1 MVKISACSESK
12 SFLSSFDAKFIILAF
27 QIFRIKALLVAN
39 ILSLV
44 GALLMGFS
52 KLGPSHILIISG
64 RGISG
69 LYCGK
74 LCAHTH
80 THPPTQT
87 RVHLK
92 IILKVDV
99 VTCRE
104 LFEHKVTSQ
113 KEKVIAQ
120 SFSSES
126 GRFGTSKWSCN
137 EMFLTTAMTSFLVI
151 CSKTNYLTLVFLIH

>member
-12 SFLSSFDAKFIILAF
+12 SFLSSFNAKFIILAF
-27 QIFRIKALLVAN
+27 QIFRIKALLVAH
-39 ILSLV
+39 ILSFV

-74 LCAHTH
+74 SCTHTH
-80 THPPTQT
+80 TPFHTNT
-87 RVHLK
+87 YVHLK

-104 LFEHKVTSQ
+104 FFEHKVTSQ
-113 KEKVIAQ
+113 KRKAIAQ

-137 EMFLTTAMTSFLVI
+137 EMFLSKAMTSFLVI
-151 CSKTNYLTLVFLIH
+151 CSKTN